1 MASSM
6 NEDNILDEK
15 IKQIES
21 DMEAVRTKENRLK
34 FEFEKQVKDQV
45 KSGKDAHAKR
55 TAQLRQIDVDRETHD
70 LERRKLEL
78 SLEQLVSQLDEK
90 EQAYERRMAEID
102 IKKKVAIEEGHQL

>member
-34 FEFEKQVKDQV
+34 FEFEK
-45 KSGKDAHAKR
+45 
-55 TAQLRQIDVDRETHD
+55 
-70 LERRKLEL
+70 
-78 SLEQLVSQLDEK
+78 
-90 EQAYERRMAEID
+90 
-102 IKKKVAIEEGHQL
+102 